1 MKSGWQLVCVCLCF
15 APADLDGRGAAPVSK
30 GKQAPGAVFQSSL
43 GEGHHLLPAA
53 PSCDDTLTPSLTRSA
68 CMHMY
73 CTYVHALY
81 QQSAYIPTCS
91 AYGWCTNN
99 VTVINVIGIACRIL
113 FCGQRSSLNTACI
126 PSTSCYIY
134 NNFIYIYI

>member
-15 APADLDGRGAAPVSK
+15 APADLDGRGAAPVSE

-68 CMHMY
+68 CMHACMHIYCMY
-73 CTYVHALY
+73 MHCISRVHTYQHAVHMGGAPIML
-81 QQSAYIPTCS
+81 
-91 AYGWCTNN
+91 
-99 VTVINVIGIACRIL
+99 L
-113 FCGQRSSLNTACI
+113 
-126 PSTSCYIY
+126 
-134 NNFIYIYI
+134 